1 MSDGRV
7 EIAAFQNGLEVE
19 GAAALLRASGIEVEI
34 APFDPGG
41 VRAFLHQPAPG
52 RLLVQPADAA
62 KAREI
67 LDLAQ
72 SGAYE
77 KEVEE
82 LSQAESAPEEPAS
95 RADIDAG
102 LRSIA
107 RARRF
112 VIVATFLAIGFVV
125 VAFVSGRNPAV
136 LMIAVFGGWLL
147 LIAAK
152 MRLHFA
158 KCPRCGMRFHG
169 NRTWVKGGLPDA
181 CASCDLKLP

>member
-1 MSDGRV
+1 VSDGRV